1 MRNILVTLLLFKVRV
16 DGIQA
21 FFREMSGLFYTRI
34 QLFLRKEKKPSLCS
48 LYLISTNSKIIPN
61 ILKLFQTVT
70 ETTSSSLVSQI
81 TVLEINSLQMEKG

>member
-34 QLFLRKEKKPSLCS
+34 QLFLRKRKKTFSLQS
-48 LYLISTNSKIIPN
+48 VFDFNQFKNNTKHSQIIPN
-61 ILKLFQTVT
+61 CD
-70 ETTSSSLVSQI
+70 
-81 TVLEINSLQMEKG
+81 